1 MSNDI
6 KENNKEF
13 NLNFIDEDND
23 NIIKEKYSEDNS
35 DKENSKDSIDS
46 KEYDEKLE
54 DERQKF
60 LNNPGSFKRKR
71 DFFSF
76 YSKHR
81 QSAIIPKKTAYNR
94 RITRLKSQIIME
106 KPEVKMFSKFELR
119 PRGFGVSKVKEKI
132 EFFEKKILE
141 NKYKTINLTP
151 YQKKYYDNNELRQ
164 FNPNLFKIES
174 LLNILIS
181 SDGNIFEE
189 NRSVKKNYKI
199 LSEEHFSLGSDNKMQ
214 KNENKKTEQKLNL
227 NLIVDYSKL
236 LNSSKITKKEKVLDL
251 FITEKK
257 DETNESNKKKIEDA
271 LNDSSSDS
279 SSSKEVSTNLSH
291 GNGSDQA
298 TSKHNRQ
305 NSEICY
311 YKDLL
316 KKMSTPIKKSTLES
330 LRIDT
335 DSSQLKG
342 ANKDK
347 NNKYILVKTND
358 NKISLEKQNK
368 FKSGI
373 KKVLSENISDNMTLK
388 KLDNAKYKLNQVN
401 NNNKIK
407 RQILDMLDNLII
419 DKNNNYNKNSKNDK
433 INNLYDRQKLIR
445 AFEIMPQ
452 LSLIKQKINI
462 LLQNNDYLSETN
474 NKDSLNICEKDIKH
488 YASSIYFLECIG
500 LEPIILFKEKN
511 KIENKKF
518 INDIGEDI
526 KLITVNNKKKY
537 IKYYCQNLKKTNLL
551 LEILINCISN
561 IQDNINM

>member
-1 MSNDI
+1 MSNEI
-6 KENNKEF
+6 KDNNNES
-13 NLNFIDEDND
+13 NLNFNDEDND
-23 NIIKEKYSEDNS
+23 NIIKEKNSEDNS

-46 KEYDEKLE
+46 KEYNEKLE
-54 DERQKF
+54 DERLKF

-81 QSAIIPKKTAYNR
+81 QSAIIPKKTAYTR

-119 PRGFGVSKVKEKI
+119 PRGFGVSKIKEKI

-151 YQKKYYDNNELRQ
+151 HQKTYYDNNELKK
-164 FNPNLFKIES
+164 FNSNLFKIES
-174 LLNILIS
+174 LSNILIS
-181 SDGNIFEE
+181 PNGKIFEDK
-189 NRSVKKNYKI
+189 RGIKKNYKI
-199 LSEEHFSLGSDNKMQ
+199 LSEEHFSIGSDNKKQ

-227 NLIVDYSKL
+227 NLIVDYSKI

-251 FITEKK
+251 FMTENK
-257 DETNESNKKKIEDA
+257 DETNESNKKKIQDA
-271 LNDSSSDS
+271 LNDSSDS

-291 GNGSDQA
+291 GNGSDQT

-316 KKMSTPIKKSTLES
+316 NKMSTPIKKSNLQS

-342 ANKDK
+342 TNKDN

-358 NKISLEKQNK
+358 NKICLEKQSK

-373 KKVLSENISDNMTLK
+373 KKVLSENISDSMTLK

-401 NNNKIK
+401 NNKKIK

-419 DKNNNYNKNSKNDK
+419 DKNNNNNKNSTNDK

-445 AFEIMPQ
+445 AFEIVPQ
-452 LSLIKQKINI
+452 LSLIKQKINT

-474 NKDSLNICEKDIKH
+474 SKDSLNFCEKDIKK

-500 LEPIILFKEKN
+500 LEPIILFNEKN

-526 KLITVNNKKKY
+526 QLITVNNKKKY

-551 LEILINCISN
+551 LEILINYINN

>member
-6 KENNKEF
+6 KDNNNES
-13 NLNFIDEDND
+13 NLNFNDEDND
-23 NIIKEKYSEDNS
+23 NIIKEKNSEDNS

-46 KEYDEKLE
+46 KEYNEKLE
-54 DERQKF
+54 DERLKF

-81 QSAIIPKKTAYNR
+81 QSAIIPKKTAYTR

-119 PRGFGVSKVKEKI
+119 PRGFGVSKIKEKI

-151 YQKKYYDNNELRQ
+151 HQKTYYDNNELKK
-164 FNPNLFKIES
+164 FNSNLFKIES
-174 LLNILIS
+174 LSNILIS
-181 SDGNIFEE
+181 PNGKIFEDK
-189 NRSVKKNYKI
+189 RGIKKNYKI
-199 LSEEHFSLGSDNKMQ
+199 LSEEHFSIGSDNKKQ

-227 NLIVDYSKL
+227 NLIVDYSKI

-251 FITEKK
+251 FMTENK
-257 DETNESNKKKIEDA
+257 DETNESNKKKIQDA
-271 LNDSSSDS
+271 LNDSSDS

-291 GNGSDQA
+291 GNGSDQT

-316 KKMSTPIKKSTLES
+316 NKMSTPIKKSNLQS

-342 ANKDK
+342 TNKDN

-358 NKISLEKQNK
+358 NKICLEKQSK

-373 KKVLSENISDNMTLK
+373 KKVLSENISDSMTLK

-401 NNNKIK
+401 NNKKIK

-419 DKNNNYNKNSKNDK
+419 DKNNNNKNSTNDK
-433 INNLYDRQKLIR
+433 INNVYDRQKLIR
-445 AFEIMPQ
+445 AFEIVPQ
-452 LSLIKQKINI
+452 LSLIKQKINT

-474 NKDSLNICEKDIKH
+474 SKDSLNFCEKDIKK

-500 LEPIILFKEKN
+500 LEPIILFNEKN

-526 KLITVNNKKKY
+526 QLITVNNKKKY

-551 LEILINCISN
+551 LEILINYINN

>member
-6 KENNKEF
+6 KDNNNES
-13 NLNFIDEDND
+13 NLNFNDEDND
-23 NIIKEKYSEDNS
+23 NIIKEKNSEDNS

-46 KEYDEKLE
+46 KEYNEKLE
-54 DERQKF
+54 DERLKF

-81 QSAIIPKKTAYNR
+81 QSAIIPKKTAYTR

-119 PRGFGVSKVKEKI
+119 PRGFGVSKIKEKI

-151 YQKKYYDNNELRQ
+151 HQKTYYDNNELKK
-164 FNPNLFKIES
+164 FNSNLFKIES
-174 LLNILIS
+174 LSNILIS
-181 SDGNIFEE
+181 PNGKIFEDK
-189 NRSVKKNYKI
+189 RGIKKNYKI
-199 LSEEHFSLGSDNKMQ
+199 LSEEHFSIGSDNKKQ

-227 NLIVDYSKL
+227 NLIVDYSKI

-251 FITEKK
+251 FMTENK
-257 DETNESNKKKIEDA
+257 DETNESNKKKIQDA
-271 LNDSSSDS
+271 LNDSSDS

-291 GNGSDQA
+291 GNGSDQT
-298 TSKHNRQ
+298 TSKYNRQ

-316 KKMSTPIKKSTLES
+316 KKMSTPIKKSNLQS

-342 ANKDK
+342 TNKDN

-358 NKISLEKQNK
+358 NKICLEKQGK

-373 KKVLSENISDNMTLK
+373 KKVLSENISDSMTLK

-401 NNNKIK
+401 NNKKIK

-419 DKNNNYNKNSKNDK
+419 DKNNNNNKNSTNDK

-445 AFEIMPQ
+445 AFEIVPQ
-452 LSLIKQKINI
+452 LSLIKQKINT

-474 NKDSLNICEKDIKH
+474 NKDSLNFCEKDIKK

-500 LEPIILFKEKN
+500 LEPIILFNEKN
-511 KIENKKF
+511 TIENKKF

-526 KLITVNNKKKY
+526 QLITVNNKKKY

-551 LEILINCISN
+551 LEILINNINN

>member
-6 KENNKEF
+6 KDNNNES
-13 NLNFIDEDND
+13 NLNFNDEDND
-23 NIIKEKYSEDNS
+23 NIIKEKNSEDNS

-46 KEYDEKLE
+46 KEYNEKLE
-54 DERQKF
+54 DERLKF

-81 QSAIIPKKTAYNR
+81 QSAIIPKKTAYTR

-119 PRGFGVSKVKEKI
+119 PRGFGVSKIKEKI

-151 YQKKYYDNNELRQ
+151 HQKTYYDNNELKK
-164 FNPNLFKIES
+164 FNSNLFKIES
-174 LLNILIS
+174 LSNILIS
-181 SDGNIFEE
+181 PNGKIFEDK
-189 NRSVKKNYKI
+189 RGIKKNYKI
-199 LSEEHFSLGSDNKMQ
+199 LSEEHFSIGSDNKKQ

-227 NLIVDYSKL
+227 NLIVDYSKI

-251 FITEKK
+251 FMTENK
-257 DETNESNKKKIEDA
+257 DETNESNKKKIQDA
-271 LNDSSSDS
+271 LNDSSDS

-291 GNGSDQA
+291 GNGSDQT
-298 TSKHNRQ
+298 TSKYNRQ

-316 KKMSTPIKKSTLES
+316 KKMSTPIKKSNLQS

-342 ANKDK
+342 TNKDN

-358 NKISLEKQNK
+358 NKICLEKQGK

-373 KKVLSENISDNMTLK
+373 KKVLSENISDSMTLK

-401 NNNKIK
+401 NNKKIK

-419 DKNNNYNKNSKNDK
+419 DKNNNNKNSTNDK

-445 AFEIMPQ
+445 AFEIVPQ
-452 LSLIKQKINI
+452 LSLIKQKINT

-474 NKDSLNICEKDIKH
+474 SKDSLNFCEKDIKK

-500 LEPIILFKEKN
+500 LEPIILFNEKN

-526 KLITVNNKKKY
+526 QLITVNNKKKY

-551 LEILINCISN
+551 LEILINNINN

>member
-1 MSNDI
+1 
-6 KENNKEF
+6 
-13 NLNFIDEDND
+13 
-23 NIIKEKYSEDNS
+23 
-35 DKENSKDSIDS
+35 
-46 KEYDEKLE
+46 
-54 DERQKF
+54 
-60 LNNPGSFKRKR
+60 
-71 DFFSF
+71 
-76 YSKHR
+76 
-81 QSAIIPKKTAYNR
+81 
-94 RITRLKSQIIME
+94 
-106 KPEVKMFSKFELR
+106 
-119 PRGFGVSKVKEKI
+119 
-132 EFFEKKILE
+132 
-141 NKYKTINLTP
+141 
-151 YQKKYYDNNELRQ
+151 
-164 FNPNLFKIES
+164 
-174 LLNILIS
+174 
-181 SDGNIFEE
+181 
-189 NRSVKKNYKI
+189 
-199 LSEEHFSLGSDNKMQ
+199 
-214 KNENKKTEQKLNL
+214 
-227 NLIVDYSKL
+227 
-236 LNSSKITKKEKVLDL
+236 
-251 FITEKK
+251 
-257 DETNESNKKKIEDA
+257 
-271 LNDSSSDS
+271 
-279 SSSKEVSTNLSH
+279 
-291 GNGSDQA
+291 
-298 TSKHNRQ
+298 
-305 NSEICY
+305 
-311 YKDLL
+311 
-316 KKMSTPIKKSTLES
+316 MSTPIKKSNFES

-407 RQILDMLDNLII
+407 RQILDMLDNLVI

-462 LLQNNDYLSETN
+462 LQNNDYLSETN

-526 KLITVNNKKKY
+526 QLITVNNKKKY

-551 LEILINCISN
+551 LEILINSISN